1 METAMGKMI
10 HGKTMGEHQISVEI
24 TNAGGPAAYQ

>member
-1 METAMGKMI
+1 MGKMI